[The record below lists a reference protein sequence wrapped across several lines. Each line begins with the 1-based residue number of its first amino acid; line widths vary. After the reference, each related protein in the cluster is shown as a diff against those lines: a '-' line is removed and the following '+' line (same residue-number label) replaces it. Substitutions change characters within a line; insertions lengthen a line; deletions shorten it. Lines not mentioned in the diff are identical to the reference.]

1 MGYSQSIRGV
11 FTGYSYVSVMCRLCI
26 GYVSEHTRSF
36 FLGGAS
42 TTWMKEIEA
51 PARCAHEILINLI
64 TARPVAYCVL
74 RNKLQPRQ
82 NGLATRNSLPRS
94 RVATKPV
101 KTENEKGEWGRQ
113 QKQPF
118 RDTNIVPRQ
127 GRFIINK
134 NHSKSDLN

>member
-1 MGYSQSIRGV
+1 MGYSRSIQGV

-82 NGLATRNSLPRS
+82 NGLATRNSLCSLWLPS
-94 RVATKPV
+94 FFLSPKI
-101 KTENEKGEWGRQ
+101 N
-113 QKQPF
+113 
-118 RDTNIVPRQ
+118 
-127 GRFIINK
+127 RFSGTPIGFMRN
-134 NHSKSDLN
+134 SCA